1 MKPKTAAAQVGRPR
15 GFDVDEAL
23 DRALRLFWR
32 QGYEGTSLSDLT
44 EHLGINRPSLYAAFG
59 NKESLFRK
67 ALDRYVERHLVL
79 YRDAFAR
86 PTARAAVEHLLLGLA
101 DAQTLPRE
109 PKGCITVQGALVSG
123 ADAAPIQGELAARRA
138 AGEQALRERLEQG
151 QREGDV
157 PAHVDCADLAR
168 YFTTVSQGMAVQ
180 AATGASREDLRRVAR
195 TSLLAWP
202 PA

>member
-44 EHLGINRPSLYAAFG
+44 EELGINRPSLYAAFG

-67 ALDRYVERHLVL
+67 ALDKYVERHLVL
-79 YRDAFAR
+79 YHQAFAL

-101 DAQTLPRE
+101 DAQTLPRG
-109 PKGCITVQGALVSG
+109 PRGCITVQGALVSG
-123 ADAAPIQGELAARRA
+123 ADAVPIQKELAARRA
-138 AGEQALRERLEQG
+138 AGEKALRDRLEQG

-168 YFTTVSQGMAVQ
+168 YFTTVTQGMSVQ
-180 AATGASREDLRRVAR
+180 AATGASREELRRVAR
-195 TSLLAWP
+195 TALFAWP
-202 PA
+202 A

>member
-1 MKPKTAAAQVGRPR
+1 MKLKTAAAQVGRPR
-15 GFDVDEAL
+15 AFDVDEAL

-44 EHLGINRPSLYAAFG
+44 EELGINRPSLYAAFG

-67 ALDRYVERHLVL
+67 ALDKYVERHLVL
-79 YRDAFAR
+79 YHQAFSL

-101 DAQTLPRE
+101 DAQTLPRG
-109 PKGCITVQGALVSG
+109 PRGCITVQGALVSG
-123 ADAAPIQGELAARRA
+123 ADAVPIQKELAARRA
-138 AGEQALRERLEQG
+138 AGEKALRERLEQG

-168 YFTTVSQGMAVQ
+168 FFTTVTQGMSVQ
-180 AATGASREDLRRVAR
+180 AATGASREELRRVAR
-195 TSLLAWP
+195 TALFAWP
-202 PA
+202 A

>member
-1 MKPKTAAAQVGRPR
+1 MKPKPAAAPVGRPR

-44 EHLGINRPSLYAAFG
+44 DELGINRPSLYAAFG

-67 ALDRYVERHLVL
+67 ALDRYVERQLGLFHE
-79 YRDAFAR
+79 AFAK

-123 ADAAPIQGELAARRA
+123 ADAAPVQGELAARRA
-138 AGEQALRERLEQG
+138 AGETALRERLEQG
-151 QREGDV
+151 QRDGDV

-168 YFTTVSQGMAVQ
+168 YFTTVTQGMAVQ
-180 AATGASREDLRRVAR
+180 AASGASRESLRRVAR
-195 TSLLAWP
+195 TAMLAWP
-202 PA
+202 A